1 MNEPQSPQ
9 DGLKRRGIYVFL
21 ALLVLTLIEFFVASS
36 NISAVIPL
44 MALIMIAKAAV
55 IVEYFMHLRGIFQ
68 TEDEEGH

>member
-1 MNEPQSPQ
+1 MNDPQSPK

-36 NISAVIPL
+36 NTSALLPL

-68 TEDEEGH
+68 PEDEEGH